1 MKSLRG
7 RRREGFQRQYP
18 MWNCLW
24 LPSKWKVISAVD
36 SSIKYKK
43 IGMEEG
49 IMPTKSLQTGWRRE
63 TFQAQHPMWNCSW
76 LPWKEIIISAMDTN
90 MKFEKVWMELS
101 VNQKIQ
107 WSRSSLPIQ
116 VQFYIKIVFDFVGN
130 DQWGHFSRS
139 VSCKYRLM
147 HSSFIF
153 NLKKSGRKKYIT

>member
-36 SSIKYKK
+36 SSIKYKN

-90 MKFEKVWMELS
+90 MKCEKAWMEDGIMPIKSLWAGWRRVTFQTPYPMANCSWLPAKSKITS
-101 VNQKIQ
+101 VMDT
-107 WSRSSLPIQ
+107 SRKCKKFEMEEGAMPI
-116 VQFYIKIVFDFVGN
+116 K
-130 DQWGHFSRS
+130 
-139 VSCKYRLM
+139 
-147 HSSFIF
+147 SFCD
-153 NLKKSGRKKYIT
+153 G

>member
-36 SSIKYKK
+36 SSIKCKR

-76 LPWKEIIISAMDTN
+76 LPWKEIIISAMGTN
-90 MKFEKVWMELS
+90 MKCEKAWMEDGNNAHQIFMSWVKESYIPNTISYGELFMTPS
-101 VNQKIQ
+101 KIKNN
-107 WSRSSLPIQ
+107 
-116 VQFYIKIVFDFVGN
+116 FCD
-130 DQWGHFSRS
+130 GHQ
-139 VSCKYRLM
+139 
-147 HSSFIF
+147 
-153 NLKKSGRKKYIT
+153 

>member
-36 SSIKYKK
+36 PSIKCKK
-43 IGMEEG
+43 VGMKGG

-76 LPWKEIIISAMDTN
+76 LPWKEIIISAMGTN
-90 MKFEKVWMELS
+90 MKCEKAGMEEGIMPIKFLWAGWRRLTFQTPYPMVNCSWLPAKSKITS
-101 VNQKIQ
+101 VMDT
-107 WSRSSLPIQ
+107 SR
-116 VQFYIKIVFDFVGN
+116 K
-130 DQWGHFSRS
+130 
-139 VSCKYRLM
+139 C
-147 HSSFIF
+147 
-153 NLKKSGRKKYIT
+153 KKSEMEEGAMPIKYLCDW